1 MSSKNYFG
9 PIKFWI
15 YTFSYVK
22 LYFNHDSGVILPKK
36 MSLLTKNWPKWSKI
50 AIFVI
55 FWRFFGDNIP
65 KFSKFSKK
73 DIIFSFLTQFYVLKD
88 SIYNYFRKQVFGY
101 LGSIEITHYPEQVYG
116 WNFKIWRKK
125 WNVPTFY
132 WDRKSYYANCTPKSW
147 RETRKIRP
155 PEKSK

>member
-1 MSSKNYFG
+1 MRFWCYFVKINTFLYQKWPKQVDVTKKSRFLGVFGLKNVLKNYFG

-73 DIIFSFLTQFYVLKD
+73 DVIFTFLTQFYVLKD

-101 LGSIEITHYPEQVYG
+101 LGS
-116 WNFKIWRKK
+116 NF
-125 WNVPTFY
+125 
-132 WDRKSYYANCTPKSW
+132 
-147 RETRKIRP
+147 
-155 PEKSK
+155 

>member
-101 LGSIEITHYPEQVYG
+101 LGSNVTSAIRIVFETVARQTAKQDSITDIKQTS
-116 WNFKIWRKK
+116 KRAKDS
-125 WNVPTFY
+125 
-132 WDRKSYYANCTPKSW
+132 DR
-147 RETRKIRP
+147 EMV
-155 PEKSK
+155 

>member
-1 MSSKNYFG
+1 MSSKTIFG

-73 DIIFSFLTQFYVLKD
+73 NVIFVFLTQIYVFKD
-88 SIYNYFRKQVFGY
+88 SIYTWIRNRLKLSSKNPMNMYWMSFPKLNDVLCYSDVWY
-101 LGSIEITHYPEQVYG
+101 LIEC
-116 WNFKIWRKK
+116 N
-125 WNVPTFY
+125 
-132 WDRKSYYANCTPKSW
+132 
-147 RETRKIRP
+147 
-155 PEKSK
+155 